1 MIRNNVYNL
10 MLQAVEESKSIDRI
24 KNKYIHDAIG
34 NDDIIAL
41 WRDMEKQKDE
51 NVTKLQALIKK
62 YTAN

>member
-24 KNKYIHDAIG
+24 KTNYIQDAIG

-41 WRDMEKQKDE
+41 WREMEKQKEE
-51 NVTKLQALIKK
+51 NLAKMQGLIKK
-62 YTAN
+62 YNA